1 MNNEEK
7 SPILEAYGITHE
19 EAKEVEKIVAELAK
33 ALKTRSG
40 TIRELKRLLKGNKLL
55 YAIGYLEF
63 AVGFHEGVNHAKT
76 IELIVDLADRLYQ

>member
-7 SPILEAYGITHE
+7 SPVLEAYGITPE
-19 EAKEVEKIVAELAK
+19 EAEEVQKIVAELAK
-33 ALKTRSG
+33 ASKTRSE

-63 AVGFHEGVNHAKT
+63 TVGFHEGVDYAKT
-76 IELIVDLADRLYQ
+76 IELIVDLADRLHQ